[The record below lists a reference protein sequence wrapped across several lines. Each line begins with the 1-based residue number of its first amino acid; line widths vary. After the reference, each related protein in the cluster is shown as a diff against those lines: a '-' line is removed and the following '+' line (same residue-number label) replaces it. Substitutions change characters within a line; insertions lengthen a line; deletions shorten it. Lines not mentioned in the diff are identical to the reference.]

1 MLATAVLSSNPAQ
14 FVLVFTTSILVV
26 IVLVQRWSKNRMQNL
41 PPSPWGLPFLG
52 NILSIGEN
60 PHLTFMEMAK
70 VYGNVF
76 SVRMGRQRVTVLN
89 GADVIREALVKQGRV
104 FEGRPHLALTSM
116 LTDGQGIVTADSCP
130 KWKEQRR
137 FTLHALRNFGVG
149 KNSLEGKVMEEIGYL
164 LSAMREKG
172 KAAFNMDH
180 FLEISVS
187 NVICNVC
194 FGRRFQYNEASF
206 QLLVDSIYRF
216 SEIGTTAAAVNFF
229 PFLRHFP
236 TPELKEVFQIN
247 QVMQKF
253 LHGMIHDHKQ
263 TYDPELK
270 RDFIDAYLGEIK
282 RREVECPE
290 QQNFFNETYL
300 FHIINDLIFAG
311 TETMSSTLR
320 WALLYMIVFPD
331 VQEKVQA
338 ELDRVCQGSVPSLK
352 NRPNLP
358 YTEATLMEIQRMAN
372 ITALSYPHKTT
383 ESTELCGYN
392 IPAGETIFVNL
403 YSVHVDPKCWKDPEV
418 FRPERFLDG
427 NGNVI
432 STQPGLM
439 PFSAGRRGCPGETMA
454 RMELYLFFTSLF
466 HNFKIT
472 SSPDNPSPS
481 IAKHYGISL
490 NPSTFNIC
498 VSER

>member
-1 MLATAVLSSNPAQ
+1 MYTSALFGSTWAQ
-14 FVLVFTTSILVV
+14 FVLVFTTVILAAIV
-26 IVLVQRWSKNRMQNL
+26 IVQRWSKTRTDNL
-41 PPSPWGLPFLG
+41 PPGPWGLPFLG
-52 NILSIGEN
+52 NVLSIGKN

-70 VYGNVF
+70 VYGDVF
-76 SVRMGRQRVTVLN
+76 CVKMGSQRVTVLN
-89 GADVIREALVKQGRV
+89 GAEVIREALVKQARV
-104 FEGRPHLALTSM
+104 FEGRPHLALTNM
-116 LTDGQGIVTADSCP
+116 LTDGQGIVTADCCP

-137 FTLHALRNFGVG
+137 FTLQVLRNLGGG
-149 KNSLEGKVMEEIGYL
+149 KSNLEAKMMEEIGYL
-164 LSAMREKG
+164 LSAMKDKG
-172 KAAFNMDH
+172 SNSFNMDH

-194 FGRRFQYNEASF
+194 FGRRFAYNEASF

-236 TPELKEVFQIN
+236 TPELKEVFQIDN
-247 QVMQKF
+247 AMRKF
-253 LHGMIHDHKQ
+253 LHGMIHEHKQ

-270 RDFIDAYLGEIK
+270 RDFIDAYLEEIK
-282 RREVECPE
+282 RREAECPD
-290 QQNFFNETYL
+290 QQNFFNEKYL

-320 WALLYMIVFPD
+320 WALLYMIVFQD
-331 VQEKVQA
+331 VQAKVQE
-338 ELDRVCQGSVPSLK
+338 ELDTVCNGSVPSLK
-352 NRPNLP
+352 HRSKLP

-418 FRPERFLDG
+418 FRPERFLDAD
-427 NGNVI
+427 GNVVT
-432 STQPGLM
+432 SQPGLM
-439 PFSAGRRGCPGETMA
+439 PFSAGRRGCPGESLA

-466 HNFKIT
+466 HTFKIS

-481 IAKHYGISL
+481 IDKHYGISL
-490 NPSTFNIC
+490 NPSPFNVC